1 MKHILILLSI
11 LALAFTSCKKGD
23 KGDIGPAGANGSGAS
38 FTHYVG
44 ENYGGGVVFHV
55 YKGSDGLEHGLIAS
69 YTQTTNVKWQTIE
82 TFVSATRTWDGAYN
96 TNLMINSPAA
106 DYVHSLGSGWYVP
119 AIDELIKLY
128 HNRFEVNKTLSDG
141 GRTIMLMNEIYWSS
155 TEFGSG
161 QSFILYFL
169 EGKVMGQFKSGT
181 YIVRAVKS
189 F

>member
-11 LALAFTSCKKGD
+11 LAITITSCKKGD
-23 KGDIGPAGANGSGAS
+23 KGDTGPAGANGSGAS

-141 GRTIMLMNEIYWSS
+141 GHSLILITDIYWSS
-155 TEFGSG
+155 TEYGPG
-161 QSFILYFL
+161 NSFQLDFL
-169 EGKVMGQFKSGT
+169 DSKVYGNFKSALLK
-181 YIVRAVKS
+181 VRAVKS